1 MKEKE
6 ITKIDYHNNYKPTN
20 KDRKI
25 EEISEIIH
33 ETRKWAF
40 NVMGDE
46 YMKQMHNRTKEE
58 DYGGYA
64 IGKFKMMQD
73 NFGDWYASLDDNHRY
88 RLASIIHGRIYNN
101 ELTRWENGLMFPKES
116 EAK

>member
-6 ITKIDYHNNYKPTN
+6 ITKIDYKPTN

-25 EEISEIIH
+25 EEIAEIIH

-46 YMKQMHNRTKEE
+46 YMEQMHKRKKEE
-58 DYGGYA
+58 DYGNYA
-64 IGKFKMMQD
+64 IGKFKMMQN
-73 NFGDWYASLDDNHRY
+73 NFGDWYASLDYEHRD
-88 RLASIIHGRIYNN
+88 RLARIIHGRIYNN

-116 EAK
+116 EKE